1 MTGFQLVEYPKTTVM
16 AQFAHHPLAIP
27 YVPQAGPNEYS
38 MIENQLP
45 HKHIL
50 VCTDL
55 RKVKSNMPYIILLFF
70 NHINIEFNGKGEKHD
85 LPSINTLWNW
95 NKWDMKKWGNITTYE
110 RMQIVP

>member
-1 MTGFQLVEYPKTTVM
+1 M

-45 HKHIL
+45 HKHTL

-85 LPSINTLWNW
+85 LLSINTLWNW
-95 NKWDMKKWGNITTYE
+95 NKWDMKKWGNITAYE